1 MRHELL
7 TPAAILTQSILKS
20 VQKSH
25 DVFTPEI
32 VASAF
37 LDAYKAIETAEKEF
51 SKEPRA
57 TEDSMQF
64 FKATK

>member
-1 MRHELL
+1 MRQEFL

-20 VQKSH
+20 VEKSH

-37 LDAYKAIETAEKEF
+37 LDAYKAIEKAEEEYAKG
-51 SKEPRA
+51 
-57 TEDSMQF
+57 TTVTDSSLRF
-64 FKATK
+64 L